1 MYMIARDVDAFIIN
15 IILYWIDSTCYHL
28 FYYSKVQPT
37 LIMALSETIVESL
50 KEAEGH
56 IRNALAFASRS
67 ERSSTV
73 TVLSKILT
81 QIDNLAYTDDLLDQL
96 EDYKNNPK
104 TSRGQWMEI
113 DDSD

>member
-1 MYMIARDVDAFIIN
+1 
-15 IILYWIDSTCYHL
+15 
-28 FYYSKVQPT
+28 
-37 LIMALSETIVESL
+37 MALSKTITESL
-50 KEAEGH
+50 KEAESH

-73 TVLSKILT
+73 TILSKILT

-96 EDYKNNPK
+96 EDYKKNPK

>member
-1 MYMIARDVDAFIIN
+1 
-15 IILYWIDSTCYHL
+15 
-28 FYYSKVQPT
+28 
-37 LIMALSETIVESL
+37 MALSETITESL
-50 KEAEGH
+50 KEAESH

-73 TVLSKILT
+73 TILSKILS

-96 EDYKNNPK
+96 DEYKNNPK

-113 DDSD
+113 VDSD

>member
-1 MYMIARDVDAFIIN
+1 
-15 IILYWIDSTCYHL
+15 
-28 FYYSKVQPT
+28 
-37 LIMALSETIVESL
+37 MALSESITESL
-50 KEAEGH
+50 KEAESS

-73 TVLSKILT
+73 TILSKILS

-96 EDYKNNPK
+96 EDYKKNPK

>member
-1 MYMIARDVDAFIIN
+1 
-15 IILYWIDSTCYHL
+15 
-28 FYYSKVQPT
+28 
-37 LIMALSETIVESL
+37 MALSETITESL
-50 KEAEGH
+50 KEAESH

-73 TVLSKILT
+73 TILSKILS
-81 QIDNLAYTDDLLDQL
+81 QIDNLAYTDYLLDQL
-96 EDYKNNPK
+96 EDYKNNHK

>member
-1 MYMIARDVDAFIIN
+1 
-15 IILYWIDSTCYHL
+15 
-28 FYYSKVQPT
+28 
-37 LIMALSETIVESL
+37 MALSETITESL
-50 KEAEGH
+50 KEAESH

-73 TVLSKILT
+73 TILSKILS

-96 EDYKNNPK
+96 DEYKNNPK

-113 DDSD
+113 EDSD

>member
-1 MYMIARDVDAFIIN
+1 
-15 IILYWIDSTCYHL
+15 
-28 FYYSKVQPT
+28 
-37 LIMALSETIVESL
+37 MALSESITESL
-50 KEAEGH
+50 KEAESS

-73 TVLSKILT
+73 TILSKILS

-96 EDYKNNPK
+96 DEYKNNPK

-113 DDSD
+113 EDSD

>member
-1 MYMIARDVDAFIIN
+1 
-15 IILYWIDSTCYHL
+15 
-28 FYYSKVQPT
+28 
-37 LIMALSETIVESL
+37 MALSESITESQ
-50 KEAEGH
+50 KEAESS

-73 TVLSKILT
+73 TILSKILS

>member
-1 MYMIARDVDAFIIN
+1 
-15 IILYWIDSTCYHL
+15 
-28 FYYSKVQPT
+28 
-37 LIMALSETIVESL
+37 MALSETITESL
-50 KEAEGH
+50 KEAESH

-73 TVLSKILT
+73 TILSKILS

>member
-1 MYMIARDVDAFIIN
+1 
-15 IILYWIDSTCYHL
+15 
-28 FYYSKVQPT
+28 
-37 LIMALSETIVESL
+37 MALSETITESL
-50 KEAEGH
+50 KEAESH

-73 TVLSKILT
+73 TILSKILS

-96 EDYKNNPK
+96 DEYKNNPK